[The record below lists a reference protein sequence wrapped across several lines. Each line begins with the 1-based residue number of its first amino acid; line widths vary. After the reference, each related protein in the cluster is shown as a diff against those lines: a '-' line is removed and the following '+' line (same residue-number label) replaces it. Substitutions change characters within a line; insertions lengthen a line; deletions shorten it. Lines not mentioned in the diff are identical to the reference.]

1 MSEMRTMVRTH
12 VAVNDVGFTLASG
25 QDVDALKEEIVSA
38 ARSGPRFVEFA
49 VVGDRSVSVL
59 MSAATQIVISVETI
73 PVDHRDDLQDI
84 VPFGSAYDLL

>member
-12 VAVNDVGFTLASG
+12 VAVNDIGFVLAPG
-25 QDVDALKEEIVSA
+25 QDVEVLKEEIESA
-38 ARSGPRFVEFA
+38 ARSAPRFVEFV

-59 MSAATQIVISVETI
+59 MSAGTQIVISVETV
-73 PVDHRDDLQDI
+73 PVDHRADLDDI